1 MSVMPTF
8 EEVMLN
14 SLGCGYVTPRAV
26 GGVSMIDAK
35 EMFVKAYVSSAYGN
49 RVTSFSHLLEGED
62 LLIALVLIYLGDTF
76 HL

>member
-35 EMFVKAYVSSAYGN
+35 EMFVKAYVSSA
-49 RVTSFSHLLEGED
+49 
-62 LLIALVLIYLGDTF
+62 
-76 HL
+76 